1 MGNSVSIA
9 ANLFAGM
16 RKSSLPLLWVLITI
30 IYYGCGNTQPKER
43 VAVGNVNYGGTFRF
57 NETEPYATLY
67 PHKITDIISTHI
79 ATQIYEGLLKFDPK
93 TLAIRPS
100 IAEKWEID
108 QSGKVYTF
116 HLKKGV
122 YFHDADCFEDGKGR
136 EVKAQDF
143 KYSFTL
149 LCTPDAKL
157 NRAFSTTF
165 KDKVVGANEYYNAGS
180 SEERANLEVGGI
192 KVLDDYTLEITLTQS
207 SSSFI
212 YTLARTSTAVLP
224 KEGVEAYGE
233 NLKLGTGPFY
243 FVKDYKADTSGKVIS
258 PLILARNEKYHGQD
272 SLGNQL
278 PYLDTLEVHFMNSR
292 IDELAAFK
300 NGQLEMVF
308 GLPNEKIK
316 EVVEDNIM
324 DFMGDNP
331 KYILFRSPEM
341 KNQFYEFNIS
351 RSVFK
356 DVKIRKAF
364 CYAIDR
370 SKLMENILKG
380 QGTGPGTHGITPP
393 SFQEY
398 NIFDI
403 IGYDFDL
410 EKAKKL
416 LAEAGYPDGKGFPK
430 IKLELNSGGATNTKV
445 ALEIQK
451 QLKNNININVDLD
464 IVPFA
469 QKGEDAKYAR
479 ADLMRSAWVA
489 DYPSPENFLYLLY
502 GKNVPKT
509 LDEPSW
515 PNSSRYVNH
524 TFDSLYELG
533 VSARTLDDS
542 YKYFKE
548 AEQIMLN
555 DAPIMV
561 LWYDEN
567 YQITSSKVKNI
578 YINPMLYRDF
588 SEVYFERSKAGAQAD
603 SLQAKSN

>member
-1 MGNSVSIA
+1 MKKYSLLLIVLLVS
-9 ANLFAGM
+9 
-16 RKSSLPLLWVLITI
+16 
-30 IYYGCGNTQPKER
+30 IYYGCGDKKSQER
-43 VAVGNVNYGGTFRF
+43 IAVGNVNYGGKFRF
-57 NETEPYATLY
+57 NESEPYSTLY
-67 PHKITDIISTHI
+67 PQKITDIISSHI
-79 ATQIYEGLLKFDPK
+79 ASQIYEGLLKFDPK

-108 QSGKVYTF
+108 QTGKIYTF
-116 HLKKGV
+116 HLKKSV
-122 YFHDADCFEDGKGR
+122 YFHDDACFENAKGR

-149 LCTPDAKL
+149 LCTQNPGV
-157 NRAFSTTF
+157 NNNFGTTF
-165 KDKVVGANEYYNAGS
+165 KDKIVGANEYYNAS
-180 SEERANLEVGGI
+180 PETRANMEVTGI
-192 KVLDDYTLEITLTQS
+192 KVIDDYTLQLELIQS

-212 YTLARTSTAVLP
+212 YTLARTSTSVVP
-224 KEGVEAYGE
+224 KEGVDAYGVK
-233 NLKLGTGPFY
+233 LKIGTGPFY
-243 FVKDYKADTSGKVIS
+243 FAKAYEADTTGKIIS
-258 PLILARNEKYHGQD
+258 PLILVRNEKYHAKD

-278 PYLDTLEVHFMNSR
+278 PYLDTLEVHFMNSK
-292 IDELAAFK
+292 IEELSAFK
-300 NGQLEMVF
+300 KAELEMVF

-324 DFMGDNP
+324 DFMGKTP
-331 KYILFRSPEM
+331 KYMLYRSPEM
-341 KNQFYEFNIS
+341 KNQFYEFNSS

-356 DVKIRKAF
+356 DERIRKAF

-370 SKLMENILKG
+370 SKIMENILKG

-398 NIFDI
+398 NIMDI
-403 IGYDFDL
+403 VGYDFDID
-410 EKAKKL
+410 KAKKL
-416 LAEAGYPDGKGFPK
+416 LTEAGYPDGKGFPK
-430 IKLELNSGGATNTKV
+430 IKIELNSGGSTNTKV

-464 IVPFA
+464 IVSFA
-469 QKGEDAKYAR
+469 QKGEDARYAR
-479 ADLMRSAWVA
+479 ADLMRSSWVA

-515 PNSSRYVNH
+515 PNTSRYVNH
-524 TFDSLYELG
+524 SFDSLYELG
-533 VSARTLDDS
+533 VCARTVEDS
-542 YKYFKE
+542 YKYFKD

-567 YQITSSKVKNI
+567 YQITYSKVKNI

-588 SEVYFERSKAGAQAD
+588 SEVYFEKPKSGASSD
-603 SLQAKSN
+603 SLQAQK